1 MYMPIKAINTFAK
14 DWTIKARVVNKAEKR
29 VTQNAGSLLKIT
41 LADSDGTQIEA
52 TFFKDSAE
60 KFDKII
66 QQNKVYLFSD
76 GNVKLANQKFTQ
88 VKNDFCIIFE
98 KYARIVEVVDNMP
111 AAVETF
117 NFKQIASIQDVPQ
130 WKSIDICGIVAEVGQ
145 VESKNLKSGQ
155 QKACRNVVLIDDSG
169 YAINLGLWGITCDQI
184 TDKQIHSAVAVKN
197 VTVSDF
203 GGKSI
208 NVSDKDSKIYASLVN
223 QQTTSLKRWY
233 SDLQQKGEN
242 DLLNFRNLT
251 QKPGRKDNLSALDQ
265 FKGGKDAGEK
275 ASNVNLISE
284 MNEYMAK
291 QNDTDQSHFFFI
303 NCYVTKIQNP
313 DSIFYPSCMGEKC

>member
-14 DWTIKARVVNKAEKR
+14 DWTIKARVVNKSEKR

-41 LADSDGTQIEA
+41 LTDSDGTQIEA

-117 NFKQIASIQDVPQ
+117 NF
-130 WKSIDICGIVAEVGQ
+130 
-145 VESKNLKSGQ
+145 
-155 QKACRNVVLIDDSG
+155 R
-169 YAINLGLWGITCDQI
+169 
-184 TDKQIHSAVAVKN
+184 
-197 VTVSDF
+197 
-203 GGKSI
+203 
-208 NVSDKDSKIYASLVN
+208 
-223 QQTTSLKRWY
+223 
-233 SDLQQKGEN
+233 
-242 DLLNFRNLT
+242 
-251 QKPGRKDNLSALDQ
+251 
-265 FKGGKDAGEK
+265 
-275 ASNVNLISE
+275 
-284 MNEYMAK
+284 
-291 QNDTDQSHFFFI
+291 
-303 NCYVTKIQNP
+303 
-313 DSIFYPSCMGEKC
+313 